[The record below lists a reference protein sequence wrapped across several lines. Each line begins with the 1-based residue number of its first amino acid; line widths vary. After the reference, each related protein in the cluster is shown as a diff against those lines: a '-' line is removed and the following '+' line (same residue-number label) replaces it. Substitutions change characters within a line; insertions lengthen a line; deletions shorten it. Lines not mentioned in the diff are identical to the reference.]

1 MAAFFTTHYM
11 IKILTPFEK
20 IARSQRTIIL
30 VAWIAL
36 VFLVWFLGTSGQKHL
51 FPAPS
56 QVLEGFRGLYNEGLA
71 VHIFNSLKLC
81 FVSIFLATAIALLFA
96 YSWPIPLLKPVSE
109 FVTKLRFLPFTGL
122 SFYITLVI
130 HDARNMQIWIMVIFL
145 TTFLTTSLIAVIRD
159 IPEEEFDHA
168 KTLKCSR
175 WEVLWQVIVLGRID
189 YVIDAIRQNL
199 AITWMMLVTVES
211 IVVASGGLGFLIK
224 NSDKF
229 MNHGRIIALQII
241 ILFIGLLL
249 DLGINYF
256 RKALFRYSKI

>member
-1 MAAFFTTHYM
+1 M
-11 IKILTPFEK
+11 IKKIFTPFEK
-20 IARSQRTIIL
+20 LPKSQKTIIL
-30 VAWIAL
+30 LAWVVLLL
-36 VFLVWFLGTSGQKHL
+36 VIWFVGTSGQKHL
-51 FPAPS
+51 FPTPN
-56 QVLEGFRGLYNEGLA
+56 QVFEGFKGLYNEGLV
-71 VHIFNSLKLC
+71 VHIFNSLALC
-81 FVSIFLATAIALLFA
+81 FLSIFLATVIALLFA
-96 YSWPIPLLKPVSE
+96 YSWPIPIMKPVSE

-130 HDARNMQIWIMVIFL
+130 HEARNMQIWIMVIFL
-145 TTFLTTSLIAVIRD
+145 TTFLTTSLIAVIKD

-175 WEVLWQVIVLGRID
+175 LEVVWQVIILGRID

-241 ILFIGLLL
+241 ILLIGLTL
-249 DLGINYF
+249 DWAINF
-256 RKALFRYSKI
+256 LRKAIFRYSKI